1 MPPFKH
7 VHMVTET
14 LIQRNKSRDMLNVEI
29 SINGNNL
36 YNLKRQIFNL
46 MVILGKK

>member
-1 MPPFKH
+1 MPPFSH

-14 LIQRNKSRDMLNVEI
+14 LIQRNKSRDMLNIEI

-36 YNLKRQIFNL
+36 FNLKRQILNL
-46 MVILGKK
+46 RVILKK